1 MQRAL
6 PSALTNRSEADR
18 TLAPVGPE
26 NHTFPYLEKPLP
38 MTKPLKPG
46 TPAPVSGIYRRT
58 DGEQVVS
65 TQGKPL
71 PPAAKPGQVYRPVQ
85 AARHKR

>member
-1 MQRAL
+1 
-6 PSALTNRSEADR
+6 
-18 TLAPVGPE
+18 
-26 NHTFPYLEKPLP
+26 

-71 PPAAKPGQVYRPVQ
+71 PPAAKPGQSYRPVQ